1 MIVTYLFKL
10 IHESGDSGY
19 HIWGL
24 LGKAASMR
32 SLIYL
37 VSLSALAAIFLQ
49 MVQTTQ
55 VTSQNKVASARGFL
69 SSCPLIPNSEEE
81 IWCQVSEHPIVVL
94 VGCHVSSGSTLSEQ
108 RCSSALP
115 ALDLNLTQEVLL
127 RQKIRNFLESPPGW
141 NPESC
146 L

>member
-10 IHESGDSGY
+10 IHESGDSAITSG
-19 HIWGL
+19 GS

-55 VTSQNKVASARGFL
+55 VTSQGSHKVASARGFL
-69 SSCPLIPNSEEE
+69 SSCPLIPNSEEAE

-94 VGCHVSSGSTLSEQ
+94 VGCHV
-108 RCSSALP
+108 CSDLPSVSRDALRPSQLWTPQPHSRSASK
-115 ALDLNLTQEVLL
+115 T
-127 RQKIRNFLESPPGW
+127 KIRIS
-141 NPESC
+141 
-146 L
+146 